1 MHPNTMKNT
10 LSAYT
15 SPKPKEKPNR
25 KTVRRSGGCGLTD
38 RYAHVSRHPY
48 GCASIL
54 PVELLERAGDL
65 QDGPD
70 QGGY

>member
-1 MHPNTMKNT
+1 MHPNTMKNA

-25 KTVRRSGGCGLTD
+25 KAVRRSGGCGLTD
-38 RYAHVSRHPY
+38 RYAHVSRQPY

-54 PVELLERAGDL
+54 PVELLERVGEPPKGL
-65 QDGPD
+65 VG
-70 QGGY
+70 